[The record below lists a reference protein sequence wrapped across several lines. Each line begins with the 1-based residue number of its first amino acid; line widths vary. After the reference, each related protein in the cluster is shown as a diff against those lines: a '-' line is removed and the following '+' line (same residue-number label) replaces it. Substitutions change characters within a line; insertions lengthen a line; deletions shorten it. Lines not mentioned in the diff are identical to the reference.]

1 MGNIHEI
8 LKTYWGYTTFRNMQE
23 EVISSVLSGNDTLVL
38 MPTGGG
44 KSICF
49 QVPALAMD
57 GMCLVISP
65 LIALMNDQVDNLQK
79 RNIAAYTITSGM
91 NKHEIEIVLNKCI
104 HHKVKILYV
113 SPERL
118 KNKIFVEH
126 LKQMRISMIAVDE
139 AHCISQWGYDF
150 RPPYLDIADI
160 RKYHPYA
167 PIIALT
173 ATATPNVIDDIKEKL
188 LFRKGN
194 KVFRKSFYRDNL
206 AYMVLHEE
214 DKYGRMLRIIRKVG
228 GSGIIY
234 VRNRRRTLEI
244 AEYLETQGLA
254 ATHYHAGLTAKDR
267 ERHQKRWLEGKVNIM
282 VATNAF
288 GMGID
293 KSNVRYVIHWDIP
306 NSPEAY
312 FQEAGRAGRDGK
324 QAYAVLM
331 YNNRDIETLT
341 ENFESSYPPVA
352 YIQNVYKAICNYYRI
367 PVGAGC
373 DLCFNFDASKI
384 CDTYKFGPLPFV
396 NAMKMLER
404 EGLISIPDN
413 GEMLSKIWIMC
424 NKQELYN
431 FQVSH
436 AEYDNFIK
444 MLLRMYGGLFTD
456 FVPINETY
464 IAKTLHYKTSD
475 IETMLE
481 NLEKLQILSYKKKT
495 DKPQIIFTSE
505 RVDASYLYRS
515 SSNYKYLKNNAGNRI
530 NAMIGYIEN
539 TQHCRSNM
547 LLEYFGEKTNGTI
560 CNKCDVCILSQKNK
574 KKENTDISQ
583 RLLALLTHSPMTVRQ
598 IVEAISDIAE
608 DEVVSA
614 IRTMIDFGE
623 LEMNYDM
630 QIFVPNPNSHQQ

>member
-8 LKTYWGYTTFRNMQE
+8 LKTYWGYDTFRDMQE
-23 EVISSVLSGNDTLVL
+23 EVINSVLSGNDTLAL

-44 KSICF
+44 KSVCF

-57 GMCLVISP
+57 DMCLVISP
-65 LIALMNDQVDNLQK
+65 LIALMNDQVNNLATK
-79 RNIAAYTITSGM
+79 GIAAYTITSGM
-91 NKHEIEIVLNKCI
+91 NKYETEIVLNKCI

-118 KNKIFVEH
+118 KNKVFVEH

-173 ATATPNVIDDIKEKL
+173 ATATPNVIDDIREKL
-188 LFRKGN
+188 LFRKGS

-206 AYMVLHEE
+206 AYMVLPEE

-228 GSGIIY
+228 GCGIVY

-244 AEYLETQGLA
+244 AEYLETQGLS
-254 ATHYHAGLTAKDR
+254 ATHYHAGLTARDR
-267 ERHQKRWLEGKVNIM
+267 ERNQKRWLEGKVNIM

-306 NSPEAY
+306 DSPEAY

-324 QAYAVLM
+324 YAYAVLM
-331 YNNRDIETLT
+331 YNNKDIDTLK
-341 ENFESSYPPVA
+341 ENFENSYPPVT
-352 YIQNVYKAICNYYRI
+352 YIQNVYKAVCNYYRI
-367 PVGAGC
+367 PIGSGNG
-373 DLCFNFDASKI
+373 LNFNFDAAKI
-384 CDTYKFGPLPFV
+384 CDTYKFSLLPFV
-396 NAMKMLER
+396 SAMKILER

-413 GEMLSKIWIMC
+413 GEIISKIWIMC

-436 AEYDNFIK
+436 MEYDNFIK
-444 MLLRMYGGLFTD
+444 MLLRMYGGLLTD
-456 FVPINETY
+456 FVPINENY
-464 IAKTLHYKTSD
+464 IAKILHYRTSD

-481 NLEKLQILSYKKKT
+481 KLEKRQILSYKKKN

-505 RVDASYLYRS
+505 RVDASYLYLS
-515 SSNYKYLKNNAGNRI
+515 SSKYKYLKSTANNRI
-530 NAMIGYIEN
+530 NSMINYIEN
-539 TQHCRSNM
+539 KHHCRSNM
-547 LLEYFGEKTNGTI
+547 LLEYFGEKVDETI
-560 CNKCDVCILSQKNK
+560 CNKCDVCILSQKNTK
-574 KKENTDISQ
+574 KKNNNNIDQ
-583 RLLALLTHSPMTVRQ
+583 RLLTLLATSVMTIQQ
-598 IVEAISDIAE
+598 ILEAIPDVAE
-608 DEVVSA
+608 EEVIETV
-614 IRTMIDFGE
+614 RTMIDFGK

-630 QIFVPNPNSHQQ
+630 QISVTKRR

>member
-8 LKTYWGYTTFRNMQE
+8 LKTYWGYDTFRDMQE
-23 EVISSVLSGNDTLVL
+23 EVINSVLSGNDTLAL

-44 KSICF
+44 KSVCF

-57 GMCLVISP
+57 DMCLVISP
-65 LIALMNDQVDNLQK
+65 LIALMNDQVNNLATK
-79 RNIAAYTITSGM
+79 GIAAYTITSGM
-91 NKHEIEIVLNKCI
+91 NKYETEIVLNKCI

-118 KNKIFVEH
+118 KNKVFVEH
-126 LKQMRISMIAVDE
+126 LKQMRISMIAIDE

-150 RPPYLDIADI
+150 RPPYLEIADI

-173 ATATPNVIDDIKEKL
+173 ATATPKVIDDIKEKL

-206 AYMVLHEE
+206 AYMVLPEE

-244 AEYLETQGLA
+244 AEYLETQGLT
-254 ATHYHAGLTAKDR
+254 ATHYHAGMTAKDR

-306 NSPEAY
+306 ESLEAY

-324 QAYAVLM
+324 KAYAILM
-331 YNNRDIETLT
+331 YNNRDKEILS
-341 ENFESSYPPVA
+341 ENFENNYPPVA
-352 YIQNVYKAICNYYRI
+352 YIQNVYKAVCNYYRI
-367 PVGAGC
+367 PIGAGN
-373 DLCFNFDASKI
+373 DLSFNFDAAKI
-384 CDTYKFGPLPFV
+384 CDTYKFGLLHFV
-396 NAMKMLER
+396 NAMKTLER

-413 GEMLSKIWIMC
+413 NEMVSKIWIMC
-424 NKQELYN
+424 NKQDLYN
-431 FQVSH
+431 FQVLH
-436 AEYDNFIK
+436 TEYDNFIK

-464 IAKTLHYKTSD
+464 IAKMLHYRTSD

-481 NLEKLQILSYKKKT
+481 KLEKLQILSYKKKT

-505 RVDASYLYRS
+505 RVDASYLYLS
-515 SSNYKYLKNNAGNRI
+515 NSNYNHLKKTANNRI
-530 NAMIGYIEN
+530 NAMISYIED
-539 TQHCRSNM
+539 TQHCRSNI
-547 LLEYFGEKTNGTI
+547 LLEYFGEKVNGTI
-560 CNKCDVCILSQKNK
+560 CSKCDVCILSQKNTK
-574 KKENTDISQ
+574 KKNNNIDQ
-583 RLLALLTHSPMTVRQ
+583 RLLTLLATSIMTIQQ
-598 IVEAISDIAE
+598 IVEAIPDVAE
-608 DEVVSA
+608 EEVIEA
-614 IRTMIDFGE
+614 IRTMIEFGK

-630 QIFVPNPNSHQQ
+630 QISITKRR

>member
-8 LKTYWGYTTFRNMQE
+8 LKTYWGYDTFRDMQE
-23 EVISSVLSGNDTLVL
+23 EVINSVLSGNDTLAL

-44 KSICF
+44 KSVCF

-57 GMCLVISP
+57 DMCLVISP
-65 LIALMNDQVDNLQK
+65 LIALMNDQVNNLATK
-79 RNIAAYTITSGM
+79 GIAAYTITSGM
-91 NKHEIEIVLNKCI
+91 NKHETEIVLNKCI

-126 LKQMRISMIAVDE
+126 LKQMRVSIIAVDE

-150 RPPYLDIADI
+150 RPPYLEIADI

-173 ATATPNVIDDIKEKL
+173 ATATPKVIDDIKEKL

-206 AYMVLHEE
+206 AYMILPEE

-244 AEYLETQGLA
+244 AEYLETQGLT
-254 ATHYHAGLTAKDR
+254 ATHYHAGMTAKDR

-306 NSPEAY
+306 ESLEAY

-324 QAYAVLM
+324 KAYAILM
-331 YNNRDIETLT
+331 YNNRDKEILS
-341 ENFESSYPPVA
+341 ENFEINYPPVA
-352 YIQNVYKAICNYYRI
+352 YIQNVYKAVCNYYRI
-367 PVGAGC
+367 PIGAGN
-373 DLCFNFDASKI
+373 DLSFNFDAAKI
-384 CDTYKFGPLPFV
+384 CDTYKFGLLHFV
-396 NAMKMLER
+396 NAMKTLER

-413 GEMLSKIWIMC
+413 NEMVSKIWIMC
-424 NKQELYN
+424 NKQDLYN
-431 FQVSH
+431 FQVLH
-436 AEYDNFIK
+436 TEYDNFIK

-464 IAKTLHYKTSD
+464 IAKMLHYRTSD

-481 NLEKLQILSYKKKT
+481 KLEKLQILSYKKKT

-505 RVDASYLYRS
+505 RVDASYLYLS
-515 SSNYKYLKNNAGNRI
+515 NSNYNHLKKTANNRI
-530 NAMIGYIEN
+530 NAMISYIED
-539 TQHCRSNM
+539 TQHCRSNI
-547 LLEYFGEKTNGTI
+547 LLEYFGEKVNGTI
-560 CNKCDVCILSQKNK
+560 CSKCDVCILSQKNTK
-574 KKENTDISQ
+574 KKNNNIDQ
-583 RLLALLTHSPMTVRQ
+583 RLLTLLATSIMTIQQ
-598 IVEAISDIAE
+598 IVEAIPDVAE
-608 DEVVSA
+608 EEVIEA
-614 IRTMIDFGE
+614 IRTMIEFGK

-630 QIFVPNPNSHQQ
+630 QISITKRR